1 MKLVAYYRV
10 STKRQGRSGLG
21 LAAQQ
26 SAVQAYA
33 DGRGN
38 VIAEYTEVET
48 GKKADRPKLAEA
60 LAHARKARAKLVIAK
75 LDRLGRNV
83 AFISGLMESGVPFD
97 CADRPGADP
106 FRLHIE
112 AAIAEEEARKIG
124 QRTREALR
132 AAKRRGVLLGASRPE
147 CRNLTDKARRRGAKA
162 TQAMARAYYA
172 DVIAHDTG
180 TARSGGHVGS
190 HCGRIERGGQGD
202 NAGLALHGRC
212 RATALGAIG
221 QREREKAGICRP
233 FLMLALRK
241 PTGAA

>member
-1 MKLVAYYRV
+1 M
-10 STKRQGRSGLG
+10 
-21 LAAQQ
+21 
-26 SAVQAYA
+26 
-33 DGRGN
+33 
-38 VIAEYTEVET
+38 
-48 GKKADRPKLAEA
+48 
-60 LAHARKARAKLVIAK
+60 IAK

-112 AAIAEEEARKIG
+112 AAIAEEEARKIS

-172 DVIAHDTG
+172 DVIDEIREQSG
-180 TARSGGHVGS
+180 SGGHVGS

-212 RATALGAIG
+212 RATAVGAVR
-221 QREREKAGICRP
+221 QRDNAKRPGFSGLFHARKSKRRALTVRREGHDSAKEKPDAMTG
-233 FLMLALRK
+233 LAKSIR
-241 PTGAA
+241 ANQDE

>member
-26 SAVQAYA
+26 AAIEAYA
-33 DGRGN
+33 SGRGN

-48 GKKADRPKLAEA
+48 GKKADRPKLREA

-97 CADRPGADP
+97 CADRPCGKRGQAPFAGTALRVLRTKGACP
-106 FRLHIE
+106 LFPLIE
-112 AAIAEEEARKIG
+112 AAIAEEEARKIS

-162 TQAMARAYYA
+162 TQAMAKAYYA
-172 DVIAHDTG
+172 DVIDQIRESREAGATLETIAAELNAAG
-180 TARSGGHVGS
+180 KATTRGLPYTAVAVQRL
-190 HCGRIERGGQGD
+190 
-202 NAGLALHGRC
+202 LAR
-212 RATALGAIG
+212 
-221 QREREKAGICRP
+221 
-233 FLMLALRK
+233 
-241 PTGAA
+241 